1 MYNYASYGSRY
12 YWVDDVIQ
20 VTNTI
25 SEVHCHL
32 DPLATFK
39 SAINNT
45 SALVIYGDSSHWSKL
60 IDDTRLQP
68 EMRYATE
75 TLANENMFGLDT
87 ASGGCVAMTF
97 TSTTSVD
104 WITQASTLAGTGVHT
119 ALMSVEEMRKCI
131 GDLTG
136 FDPGQGITGA
146 GLQEMLDGGLSRPMS
161 YLCQ

>member
-1 MYNYASYGSRY
+1 MPTITIGNTSKKINSTSQSFSGTQLSCRLKNPTSLHDPVFEVQGLTDGSMYNYASYGSRY

-39 SAINNT
+39 SAITGT
-45 SALVIYGDSSHWSKL
+45 SALVIYGDSTNWSKL

-75 TLANENMFGLDT
+75 TIANANMFGLDT
-87 ASGGCVAMTF
+87 SSAGCVAMTF
-97 TSTTSVD
+97 TSTTSV
-104 WITQASTLAGTGVHT
+104 
-119 ALMSVEEMRKCI
+119 
-131 GDLTG
+131 
-136 FDPGQGITGA
+136 
-146 GLQEMLDGGLSRPMS
+146 
-161 YLCQ
+161 